1 MRTGTI
7 LVVDDERIQVET
19 LARALRKT
27 GHEVHTAQRAVAATE
42 IVQAEAIDLVIS
54 DLRMPEMSGLDL
66 LKRIKQDHP
75 EVAVVLLTAFGTVS
89 GAVEAMKEGASDY
102 LTKPV
107 DLDELDLIVARVLER
122 QDLVRENRVLRQ
134 RIEESKAG
142 FQLVGRAIAL
152 QEVLSKAGRASE
164 TDATV
169 LICGESGTGKELLAH
184 YIHEKSPRSQKPF
197 VVVDCASIP

>member
-27 GHEVHTAQRAVAATE
+27 GHEVHTAQRAVAAIE

-54 DLRMPEMSGLDL
+54 DLRMPEMSGLEL

-89 GAVEAMKEGASDY
+89 GAVGDEGRRVGLSDQ
-102 LTKPV
+102 
-107 DLDELDLIVARVLER
+107 AR
-122 QDLVRENRVLRQ
+122 
-134 RIEESKAG
+134 G
-142 FQLVGRAIAL
+142 
-152 QEVLSKAGRASE
+152 
-164 TDATV
+164 
-169 LICGESGTGKELLAH
+169 SG
-184 YIHEKSPRSQKPF
+184 
-197 VVVDCASIP
+197 